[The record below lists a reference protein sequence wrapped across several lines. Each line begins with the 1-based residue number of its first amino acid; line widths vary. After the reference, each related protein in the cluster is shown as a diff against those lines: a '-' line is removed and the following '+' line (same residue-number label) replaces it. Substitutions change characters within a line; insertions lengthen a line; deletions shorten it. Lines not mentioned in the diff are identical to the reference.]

1 VQQQQLNALDS
12 TIVISNQRLT
22 LAQNRFT
29 IGKLLNC
36 RFKVD
41 LNTDK
46 VTLLRQ
52 KELYSNT
59 KTLLNQILERY
70 KTDFK
75 VIDVI
80 VVDPTLLLPE
90 LTVLAENKI
99 HNSSL

>member
-1 VQQQQLNALDS
+1 
-12 TIVISNQRLT
+12 
-22 LAQNRFT
+22 
-29 IGKLLNC
+29 
-36 RFKVD
+36 
-41 LNTDK
+41 

-59 KTLLNQILERY
+59 KTLLNQILARDTQ
-70 KTDFK
+70 TDFK

-80 VVDPTLLLPE
+80 VVDTTLLLPE